1 MSSTEQHPPEI
12 EQPGALPR
20 EQPDQQADAA
30 ERADAAV
37 DGTEQDSYGGPG
49 EQEPTTG
56 FGEAVNDE
64 DLPLPNRP
72 ADERLASDD
81 LNGEAPD

>member
-20 EQPDQQADAA
+20 EQPAQQADPQ
-30 ERADAAV
+30 ERSGDRPGA
-37 DGTEQDSYGGPG
+37 EQDTYGEPG
-49 EQEPTTG
+49 EQAPTTG
-56 FGEAVNDE
+56 DGEAVNDE

-72 ADERLASDD
+72 ANERLASDD
-81 LNGEAPD
+81 LDGEVPD

>member
-1 MSSTEQHPPEI
+1 MSSTDQHPPEI
-12 EQPGALPR
+12 EQPGALPH
-20 EQPDQQADAA
+20 EQPDQQAGLGEQAR
-30 ERADAAV
+30 E
-37 DGTEQDSYGGPG
+37 DGDPAQQDTFGEPG

-72 ADERLASDD
+72 PNERMASDD
-81 LNGEAPD
+81 LDGEVPD